1 MRKKLTDLAIKGLK
15 PLGGK
20 QTDYFDTSLPGL
32 FARVSKNGVRS
43 FGCLYRFNGQLR
55 RETFK
60 ERYPAISLA
69 EARRRAGE
77 IFAAAGEGRDPRLE
91 KQERAAEQLRANSDL
106 YAEAVEDFIERYA
119 IAKKHNRSAKEQ
131 KAPPAQGQ

>member
-1 MRKKLTDLAIKGLK
+1 MAGSRPTISTPAC
-15 PLGGK
+15 
-20 QTDYFDTSLPGL
+20 PGL

-69 EARRRAGE
+69 EARRRAGQ
-77 IFAAAGEGRDPRLE
+77 GRDPRLE
-91 KQERAAEQLRANSDL
+91 KQERAAEQLRATTT
-106 YAEAVEDFIERYA
+106 
-119 IAKKHNRSAKEQ
+119 IAGLLGATSC
-131 KAPPAQGQ
+131 

>member
-43 FGCLYRFNGQLR
+43 FGCLYRINGQLR

-69 EARRRAGE
+69 EARRRTGQ
-77 IFAAAGEGRDPRLE
+77 GHDPRLE
-91 KQERAAEQLRANSDL
+91 KQERAAEQLRATTT
-106 YAEAVEDFIERYA
+106 
-119 IAKKHNRSAKEQ
+119 IAGLLGATSC
-131 KAPPAQGQ
+131 